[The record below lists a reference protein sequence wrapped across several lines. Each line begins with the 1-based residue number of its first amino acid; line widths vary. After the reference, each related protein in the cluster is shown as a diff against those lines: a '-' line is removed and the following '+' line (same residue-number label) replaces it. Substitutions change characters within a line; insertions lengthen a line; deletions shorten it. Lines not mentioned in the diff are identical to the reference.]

1 MDNHPQINAF
11 LQAAAAMREN
21 RYWARNPHE
30 QLDFLG
36 ALRDVLTEVCYHL
49 DRNEVLNAE
58 TTKNLA
64 EVAVSHM
71 IAPWPGAIAE
81 CVLMPAMEDAIQRSL
96 AAVEGTDNTG
106 EDPTAWSTSLGPPA
120 PSS

>member
-1 MDNHPQINAF
+1 MDNHPQIKAF

-49 DRNEVLNAE
+49 DRNEVLNADA
-58 TTKNLA
+58 TKNIA
-64 EVAVSHM
+64 EVAASHR

-81 CVLMPAMEDAIQRSL
+81 CVLMPAMEESIQRSL